1 VTPGRRPRILGLD
14 LFRVVVV
21 AFVVSV
27 HTLANAA
34 SGVSTPLGA
43 FITVLHTSREL
54 FFLLT
59 AFVLAYNYG
68 QRDGI
73 RWPQFWRRRYVLVV
87 PAYLLWSLVYFFADG
102 RHLDPASA
110 ALATLGHDLLTGASR
125 YQMYFLL
132 VTMQVYLAFPVLRWL
147 LRRTAGHH
155 FALFAAALAY
165 QTALTVAIQL
175 DLVRTGLI
183 GAWLHGPDSLLFSY
197 LFYVVAGGLAAW
209 HFDRL
214 AAFTR
219 RHTGWAAPVAVA
231 GVALGV
237 GAYLAQVWAGGMTPG
252 TASAVFQPVVVVES
266 LCFGWA
272 LLAAALAWTDAGA
285 RHRRLISAGADG
297 SFGIYLAH
305 PLLLQG
311 ALALASVT
319 GVLAALRAA
328 PAGLEIAAVLG
339 IGVPLIYGLS
349 GVLVAL
355 ARRTPLS
362 LPLTGRRMDRR
373 PAASPAPP
381 SPARPAVP
389 TPAAPVWLAPAPSA
403 RPSPQPV
410 EEPSCVTPVTPFIS
424 PFPLSI
430 STRRS
435 ASTSAASAP
444 SSPAATPTG

>member
-1 VTPGRRPRILGLD
+1 MTAGRRPRILGLD

-59 AFVLAYNYG
+59 AFVLGYNYG

-73 RWPQFWRRRYVLVV
+73 RWLSFWRKRYALVV
-87 PAYLLWSLVYFFADG
+87 PAYLLWSLVYFLADD
-102 RHLDPASA
+102 RNLDPVSA

-155 FALFAAALAY
+155 RALFAVALAY

-197 LFYVVAGGLAAW
+197 LFYVVAGGIAAW

-219 RHTGWAAPVAVA
+219 RHTRWAAPVAVA

-237 GAYLAQVWAGGMTPG
+237 GAYLAQVWAGGLTPG
-252 TASAVFQPVVVVES
+252 SASAVFQPVVVAES

-311 ALALASVT
+311 VLALASVT

-328 PAGLEIAAVLG
+328 PAGGQIAAYLG
-339 IGVPLIYGLS
+339 VGVPLIYGLS

-362 LPLTGRRMDRR
+362 LPLTGRRWDSR
-373 PAASPAPP
+373 PAAAPVVTVPAATAPVV
-381 SPARPAVP
+381 AVP
-389 TPAAPVWLAPAPSA
+389 AATT
-403 RPSPQPV
+403 RPSIIATR
-410 EEPSCVTPVTPFIS
+410 EEPPCVTPVTPSIS
-424 PFPLSI
+424 PYPPWT